1 MEIKRTEAAIE
12 AILFA
17 MGESVELSRIATAV
31 GQDKDTTPQAAA
43 SHDGPVS
50 GGGQG
55 DPDHRAGT
63 VLSDVHEKKRCMNI

>member
-12 AILFA
+12 AILLPWGICGAFPDCHCGRA
-17 MGESVELSRIATAV
+17 
-31 GQDKDTTPQAAA
+31 GQGYYPQAAA

-63 VLSDVHEKKRCMNI
+63 VLSDVHEKKSIMRT